1 MPGVRMMYKKSILF
15 EIVQRKNPGTPVE
28 SFTLTIPPENMEIEE
43 DQRISE
49 TETFGGVFLD
59 DYGEGLKPIR
69 ISGHTGGST
78 LRLTYSR
85 GSSKNK
91 GKKFDGRSAF
101 FYFRDTLMRY
111 KSVESRK
118 TTYQNYDLY
127 IYDLSTIPAK
137 QDISMYPIE
146 NIAEGYAC
154 YLKKFKMTRSKE
166 RPLFYNY
173 SIELVAVRALGTY
186 NEMAKSPVPST
197 NNPLSLIGAL
207 RRGLRLTKGYF
218 TDVRNVMDS
227 VSDVLDVIDDLE
239 GQLRAFINQAGD
251 LVYYPFALASRVLTM
266 IVGLTDLAEAAYTT
280 MVVTAGKSETT
291 FYNILSILRGTSSS
305 SAALVAYSKTPDAS
319 ARLINKI
326 SREDSRVQSSIAQF
340 KDLTE
345 QESEIT
351 SNVLSQSIATE
362 TIYYI
367 YGYIIVSARQDTTL
381 ERLSIEYFDSVDF
394 IELIAIFNGIKGDS
408 EIESGDQIRIPVI
421 TKGKNPENNYVY
433 SDLRGDIYGSDIRLD
448 ASGKV
453 VVMASGDFA
462 RVEGVD
468 NLVQAANLRL
478 NDQLGS
484 RLRLTLYGIQDSI
497 GFARGETTPVAYV
510 IVGIKDTLMQDPRID
525 RVDNIRLRL
534 EGDVMETSMDIHSI
548 KVDEVISFKGGIK

>member
-453 VVMASGDFA
+453 VVMASGDLA

-510 IVGIKDTLMQDPRID
+510 IVGIKDTLM
-525 RVDNIRLRL
+525 
-534 EGDVMETSMDIHSI
+534 
-548 KVDEVISFKGGIK
+548 

>member
-85 GSSKNK
+85 DSKNK

-137 QDISMYPIE
+137 QDIEKYPIE

-166 RPLFYNY
+166 KPLFYNY

-497 GFARGETTPVAYV
+497 GFARGETSPVAYV
-510 IVGIKDTLMQDPRID
+510 IVGVKDTLIQDPRID